1 MLNLL
6 RAFLIVL
13 GLALSGLLLLR
24 WIWTDLE
31 SVWLVKL
38 ALSILGIWLVAIVL
52 SVLGEHA
59 TRFLNDRLE

>member
-13 GLALSGLLLLR
+13 GLALSGLLLR

-52 SVLGEHA
+52 SVFGEHA
-59 TRFLNDRLE
+59 TRFVNDRLE